1 MGKQNKIFKWVML
14 ALMAISIIIVVA
26 GFLAGLPERPTDP
39 SGTVDLLLYW
49 AEWMIKGTVLLLVV
63 VNVVIMAK
71 NNIKSLVKLGVI
83 LGCALVLCLLA
94 YALAAGSQPVAYNGE
109 PVSDGTLK
117 LTDTILIITAL
128 AGIAAILA
136 IIGGEITSKIR
147 NK

>member
-26 GFLAGLPERPTDP
+26 GFLTGLPERTTDP

-49 AEWMIKGTVLLLVV
+49 AEWMVKGTIILLVV

-83 LGCALVLCLLA
+83 IGCALVLCLLA
-94 YALAAGSQPVAYNGE
+94 YVLAAGSQPVAYNGE

-128 AGIAAILA
+128 AGIAAILS
-136 IIGGEITSKIR
+136 IVGGEIVSKIR